1 MREGNEQGMKMRERR
16 RAAQMAGR
24 NTGVKSAAMIA
35 VATLFGG
42 LAAAANVNLKPG
54 KYALTIT
61 YEVQNQRQNESR
73 SGTRCITM
81 GDLDNPERIF
91 SDRVAA
97 QPKEEVSCS
106 VKQLRNIG
114 GKISYDAECSNRTV
128 HVEGNVSA
136 TGFSV
141 VRTVKPKT
149 SQGVS
154 LKFTVRGTRT
164 GDCGTAVNTSER

>member
-1 MREGNEQGMKMRERR
+1 MK
-16 RAAQMAGR
+16 R
-24 NTGVKSAAMIA
+24 NYAVKSAAVIA
-35 VATLFGG
+35 AAILCGG
-42 LAAAANVNLKPG
+42 VAAAANVDLKPG

-73 SGTRCITM
+73 SGTRCITPR
-81 GDLDNPERIF
+81 DLDNPERIF
-91 SDRVAA
+91 SDQVTVR
-97 QPKEEVSCS
+97 PKQEESCS
-106 VKQLRNIG
+106 VKQLMNTD

-141 VRTVKPKT
+141 VRTVKPKA

-164 GDCGTAVNTSER
+164 GDCVTAVNTAER